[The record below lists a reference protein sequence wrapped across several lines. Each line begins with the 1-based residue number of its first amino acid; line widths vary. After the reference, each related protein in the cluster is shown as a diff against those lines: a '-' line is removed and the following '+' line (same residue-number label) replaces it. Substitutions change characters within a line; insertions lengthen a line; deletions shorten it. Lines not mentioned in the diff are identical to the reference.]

1 MSNQKDVRVLVV
13 EDNPSV
19 SDTVQTMLEEMG
31 YTVAGKAM
39 DGKSAVEMA
48 NSLQPDVILM
58 DVGMPQM
65 DGIQATQHI
74 QASCPTPVVILTA
87 HEPSELVGRASAAG
101 VGAYLVKPP
110 RAPEIE
116 RAIIIAMARFADMM
130 ELRRLNAELQVRNQ
144 ELKQALDQVKI
155 LRGLLPICMGCKR
168 IRDDDGYWQQL
179 ETYIRDHS
187 EAEFSHGLCLDC
199 AEELYPGLFP
209 ADDG

>member
-19 SDTVQTMLEEMG
+19 SDTIQTMLKEMG
-31 YTVAGKAM
+31 YTVAGKAT
-39 DGKSAVEMA
+39 DGKSAIQMT

-58 DVGMPQM
+58 DVGMPHM

-74 QASCPTPVVILTA
+74 QASCPTPVVVLTA
-87 HEPSELVGRASAAG
+87 HEPSELVGRAGVAG

-110 RAPEIE
+110 KAPEIE
-116 RAIIIAMARFADMM
+116 RAH
-130 ELRRLNAELQVRNQ
+130 
-144 ELKQALDQVKI
+144 ALDQVKI

-179 ETYIRDHS
+179 ETYIRDRS
-187 EAEFSHGLCLDC
+187 EAEFSHGLCPDC
-199 AEELYPGLFP
+199 AEELYPGLFK
-209 ADDG
+209 ADG